1 MTMTELR
8 SQATM
13 THGRTTLQW
22 EMLRHRKQER
32 WGRLVTT
39 IILITISII
48 ITDGSTCE
56 EKWSSTGKD
65 FTRRTAGN
73 TANSRAVMLVWVG
86 GGVSNGLE
94 VVVLVVLL
102 LVGFEKSKC
111 ACFIAV
117 ADL

>member
-1 MTMTELR
+1 
-8 SQATM
+8 
-13 THGRTTLQW
+13 
-22 EMLRHRKQER
+22 
-32 WGRLVTT
+32 
-39 IILITISII
+39 
-48 ITDGSTCE
+48 
-56 EKWSSTGKD
+56 
-65 FTRRTAGN
+65 
-73 TANSRAVMLVWVG
+73 MLVWVG